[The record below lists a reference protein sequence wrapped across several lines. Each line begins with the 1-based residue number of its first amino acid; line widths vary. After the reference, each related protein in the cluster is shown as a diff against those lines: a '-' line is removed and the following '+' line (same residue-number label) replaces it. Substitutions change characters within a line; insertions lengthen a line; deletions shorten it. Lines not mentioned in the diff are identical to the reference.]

1 MSTIS
6 NPYKSKRLPV
16 KRLACDVGEA
26 DWKWLRQMIPDGPL
40 QDILLS
46 HLFLNFIQDFKTEL
60 DKEQLTTPPT
70 DEHGFTTVKHILA
83 RTIRRRSSASA
94 AGH

>member
-1 MSTIS
+1 MMTIS

-16 KRLACDVGEA
+16 KRLSCDVGEA

-46 HLFLNFIQDFKTEL
+46 HLFLKFIQEFKAEL
-60 DKEQLTTPPT
+60 ETQNITIPT
-70 DEHGFTTVKHILA
+70 DEDGFTTVKIAFA
-83 RTIRRRSSASA
+83 RTLRGRPSASA
-94 AGH
+94 S